1 MILNEGRQNEIATKQ
16 VTVRKYLNIE
26 DIQKEY
32 LPLSKKKLRAFT
44 KKYLNVKIIG
54 NRMFVE
60 REQLEKVLSSDGIFR
75 VMGDGQ

>member
-1 MILNEGRQNEIATKQ
+1 MTKQ
-16 VTVRKYLNIE
+16 ITVRKYLNIE

-32 LPLSKKKLRAFT
+32 LPLSRKKLRAFA

-75 VMGDGQ
+75 VMDNEQNNV

>member
-1 MILNEGRQNEIATKQ
+1 MTKQ
-16 VTVRKYLNIE
+16 ITVRKYLNIE

-32 LPLSKKKLRAFT
+32 LPLSKKKLRAFA
-44 KKYLNVKIIG
+44 KNYLNVKIIG

-75 VMGDGQ
+75 VMDNEQNNV

>member
-1 MILNEGRQNEIATKQ
+1 MTKQ

-32 LPLSKKKLRAFT
+32 LPLSKKKLRAFA